1 MFIVISKVY
10 GEGIEEILWEEK
22 LKEVRLKEVLKEY
35 TQVTIKQKAQQLK
48 SILDKKPL
56 DYSDLEDYMTEG
68 QVLEFISKWEY
79 KQVAKDFSEFME
91 N

>member
-1 MFIVISKVY
+1 MY
-10 GEGIEEILWEEK
+10 GEGIEEK
-22 LKEVRLKEVLKEY
+22 LGELLKEY

-48 SILDKKPL
+48 SILDKDPL

-68 QVLEFISKWEY
+68 QALEFISKWEY

>member
-1 MFIVISKVY
+1 MLIVISEVY
-10 GEGIEEILWEEK
+10 GEGIEEK
-22 LKEVRLKEVLKEY
+22 LGELLKEY

-48 SILDKKPL
+48 SILDKDPL
-56 DYSDLEDYMTEG
+56 DNSDLEDYMTEG
-68 QVLEFISKWEY
+68 QALEFISKWEY

>member
-35 TQVTIKQKAQQLK
+35 TQVTIKQKTQQLK